1 MDVNISLK
9 FIVGVVLVNIFI
21 SCVDQTEIVDIEDEI
36 EKNIEK
42 ANEIRGNKSQDD
54 TLKEDIDFLID
65 QEKEKR

>member
-9 FIVGVVLVNIFI
+9 VLVCVILVNVFI

-65 QEKEKR
+65 LEIEKP

>member
-9 FIVGVVLVNIFI
+9 VLVCVILVNVFI
-21 SCVDQTEIVDIEDEI
+21 SCVDQAEIVDIEDEI

-65 QEKEKR
+65 LEIEKP